1 MQWTW
6 EEIIKVKFVS
16 CQPRALTS
24 ATETGRLRM
33 VCVSSVSGL
42 MLVLPAKMRCAAP
55 CFVTLMETMT
65 NMASTISTTLIFSV
79 CMFMCFY
86 VLPCISVCPS
96 ES

>member
-1 MQWTW
+1 MQWEW
-6 EEIIKVKFVS
+6 EEICELPDSSPHQRYGNWETADGMSFF
-16 CQPRALTS
+16 CQWVDVCPPREDALRGPS
-24 ATETGRLRM
+24 
-33 VCVSSVSGL
+33 
-42 MLVLPAKMRCAAP
+42 AP